1 MQKYLIFGSSGFIGK
16 NFCEIAKSK
25 KIEAKIIESD
35 STIKKG
41 KYRHKCDLS
50 SYRSVRSLIKK
61 ISPDLIIN
69 FAGTFTNQL
78 HIDLISNCV
87 SSVNIIQSLLDL
99 KFRKTKLILIG
110 SSSELIFE
118 KKELKKNKL
127 YSDYALSKFFQRLV
141 FDKYKNEIKL
151 NLIYCRIFNPYG
163 FGISHNL
170 MVGNLYKQI
179 DLFKKGVIK
188 KIRLG
193 NLNSS
198 RDYIQ
203 INQLIEQIFKVIQIG
218 KSSNIYDLGMGKL
231 TKTKDIVH
239 KILSENNLNLG
250 HIYIDKK
257 LQIIDKGPVAKK
269 IPLKNK

>member
-1 MQKYLIFGSSGFIGK
+1 MKKYLIFGSAGFIGK
-16 NFCEIAKSK
+16 NFCEIAKLK

-35 STIKKG
+35 SIIKKG
-41 KYRHKCDLS
+41 KCRHKCDLS

-61 ISPDLIIN
+61 INPDLIIN
-69 FAGTFTNQL
+69 FAGTFTNKL

-99 KFRKTKLILIG
+99 KFKETKLILIG

-118 KKELKKNKL
+118 NKKLKNKKM
-127 YSDYALSKFFQRLV
+127 YSDYALSKIFQRLV
-141 FDKYKNEIKL
+141 FDKYKNETKL
-151 NLIYCRIFNPYG
+151 NLIYCRVFNPYG
-163 FGISHNL
+163 AGISNTL

-179 DLFKKGVIK
+179 DLLKKGVIK

-198 RDYIQ
+198 RDYIH
-203 INQLIEQIFKVIQIG
+203 INQLIEQIFKAIQVG
-218 KSSNIYDLGMGKL
+218 KPSNIYDLGIGKL
-231 TKTKDIVH
+231 TKTIDIVH
-239 KILSENNLNLG
+239 KILVENHLNLT

-269 IPLKNK
+269 ILL